1 MGLLTTPYAFN
12 PKEGEEMAKAGADII
27 VAHMGLTT
35 SGNIGAK
42 TAVSL
47 EESVVRVQAIADAA
61 RRFNPDIIVLCHGGI
76 VVTTQF
82 FQESNSY
89 CLVVGSKLFFFLF
102 VCVCMVG
109 PISGPE
115 EAEYVLKRTKGCVH
129 GFYGASSMERL
140 PVEQAITGTVQKYK
154 SIAMK

>member
-1 MGLLTTPYAFN
+1 MIAEAHKMGLLTTPYAFN

-42 TAVSL
+42 TAVSV

-76 VVTTQF
+76 VVTLST
-82 FQESNSY
+82 
-89 CLVVGSKLFFFLF
+89 VT
-102 VCVCMVG
+102 
-109 PISGPE
+109 
-115 EAEYVLKRTKGCVH
+115 VLLRVLW
-129 GFYGASSMERL
+129 E
-140 PVEQAITGTVQKYK
+140 
-154 SIAMK
+154 

>member
-1 MGLLTTPYAFN
+1 MRLFKSLSNPNNEWFDGCSLEVEMIAEAHKMGLLTTPYAFN

-42 TAVSL
+42 TAVSM

-76 VVTTQF
+76 VVTLST
-82 FQESNSY
+82 
-89 CLVVGSKLFFFLF
+89 VT
-102 VCVCMVG
+102 
-109 PISGPE
+109 
-115 EAEYVLKRTKGCVH
+115 VLLRVLWK
-129 GFYGASSMERL
+129 
-140 PVEQAITGTVQKYK
+140 
-154 SIAMK
+154 